1 MYEPTLKLTRQIL
14 EELQE
19 SRGTQAECGE
29 VTPGNT
35 LFKDTIIFVRLPTI
49 KKALELYENR
59 PQWQDKPDKEGWW
72 WAKYDSIHLRNYLKI
87 VKVVK
92 SDDEYGVVEDLDMS
106 TVGEIV
112 KGLGGTIKYQYIP
125 EPDHTKEM
133 SRKMP
138 KLLPITGCS
147 ECSYFNDY
155 IGYKNPCCMHLFSNP
170 HKEIKREELVNGFP
184 KWCPLPDA
192 KGEE

>member
-72 WAKYDSIHLRNYLKI
+72 WIKSSSKKLGIWIVEILEKDGTLLIPKYISMI
-87 VKVVK
+87 
-92 SDDEYGVVEDLDMS
+92 
-106 TVGEIV
+106 
-112 KGLGGTIKYQYIP
+112 GGTKSYLYIP
-125 EPDHTKEM
+125 EPE
-133 SRKMP
+133 P
-138 KLLPITGCS
+138 
-147 ECSYFNDY
+147 Y
-155 IGYKNPCCMHLFSNP
+155 
-170 HKEIKREELVNGFP
+170 
-184 KWCPLPDA
+184 